1 MIWLLVAV
9 GGAAGSVLRY
19 AVGRLAAHYL
29 GADTVVGTFAV
40 NIAGSF
46 ALGVLATIFIT
57 RSEWPLELRA
67 MLTVGLL
74 GGFTT
79 FSTLAYDGVR
89 LVSSGE
95 LGRAGISIAANLA
108 VGLAAAYAG
117 VLVGRSLS

>member
-1 MIWLLVAV
+1 MAA

-19 AVGRLAAHYL
+19 GAGRLTAHFL
-29 GADTVVGTFAV
+29 GADTVAGTFAV
-40 NIAGSF
+40 NVVGSF
-46 ALGVLATIFIT
+46 ALGMLATIFIT

-89 LVSSGE
+89 LVSAGE
-95 LGRAGISIAANLA
+95 LGRASISIAGNL
-108 VGLAAAYAG
+108 VIGLAAAYAG